1 MRSALPAAAPR
12 PSVAGVNRPEGQTE
26 GAAAVATARLDKW
39 LWAVRLF
46 KTRSLAAQACTAGH
60 VKLNGARVKPA
71 HTVRPGQ
78 LLEVQLPG
86 GLRSVKVLGLPG
98 SRVGAKLVPRFLE
111 DLTPWP
117 PPPAV
122 REPRVEPLF
131 HRPKG
136 SGRPTKRDRRR
147 LREFGLLP
155 PDD

>member
-1 MRSALPAAAPR
+1 M
-12 PSVAGVNRPEGQTE
+12 NRPESDTE
-26 GAAAVATARLDKW
+26 TAPAPTTVRLDKW

-46 KTRSLAAQACTAGH
+46 KTRTLAAEACTAGH
-60 VKLNGARVKPA
+60 VKSNGARLKPA
-71 HTVRPGQ
+71 HAVRPGE

-86 GLRSVKVLGLPG
+86 GPRTVRVRGLLDR
-98 SRVGAKLVPRFLE
+98 RVGARQVPQFLE
-111 DLTPWP
+111 DLTPH
-117 PPPAV
+117 PPAEAV
-122 REPRVEPLF
+122 HAPRFEPLF